1 MLWMLGCGICF
12 VAVIGIVRYMGES
25 LPAVQ
30 ASFLRYLIG
39 LMFFL
44 PYLSRLSY
52 ASFNRSILS
61 GYFIRAI
68 FHSLGV
74 VCWFYSMSKLPVAE
88 VTAIGYLTPVLTAL
102 GAVLFFKERISYWR
116 ISAIV
121 LAFVGVLLILRPG
134 FQDLLLGHV
143 AQLFATVFFAGSYL
157 LVKKLTYTENTMT
170 IVAMLTVVV
179 TIVLAPVAALV
190 WIPPTINDMV
200 LLFFTAVFATVGHF
214 FMTRAFTLAPMV
226 VLQPITFF
234 QLVWAT
240 LVGIFVFGESVNLSV
255 LLGGVVILVSVT
267 LISYRESLI
276 KK

>member
-1 MLWMLGCGICF
+1 MISCGLCF

-39 LMFFL
+39 LILFL
-44 PYLSRLSY
+44 PYLVKCSSSL
-52 ASFNRSILS
+52 FNRRNLS
-61 GYFIRAI
+61 GYSVRAI

-88 VTAIGYLTPVLTAL
+88 VTAIGYVTPVLVAL
-102 GAVLFFKERISYWR
+102 GAVIFFKERISYWR

-121 LAFVGVLLILRPG
+121 LAFAGVLLILRPG

-143 AQLFATVFFAGSYL
+143 AQLFATIFFAGSYL
-157 LVKKLTYTENTMT
+157 MVKKLTHTESAMT
-170 IVAMLTVVV
+170 IVAMLTVLV
-179 TIVLAPVAALV
+179 TIVLAPLAALV
-190 WIPPTINDMV
+190 WVPPTSKDII
-200 LLFFTAVFATVGHF
+200 LLFFAAVFATFGHF
-214 FMTRAFTLAPMV
+214 FMTRAFALAPMV

-240 LVGIFVFGESVNLSV
+240 LLGIFVFGENINLFV
-255 LLGGVVILVSVT
+255 LSGGAIILFSVT
-267 LISYRESLI
+267 LISYRESLA